1 MLGKDQQRT
10 VWVAAAL
17 VLGTALLYWP
27 VAAFDFTN
35 FDDNVYILYND
46 HLKNGF
52 SWAGLQWCF
61 QAGYSSNWHPL
72 TWMSHMLDCQLF
84 GLRPGPPHVVNVLL
98 HAADSVLLFLALKR
112 LTRTFWRS
120 AMVAALFAWH
130 PLHVESVAWVAE
142 RKDVLSAF
150 FWMLALWAYVRYAE
164 NLKVEISRPRKF
176 SGQDFRFYYGLALV
190 FFALGL
196 MAKPMVITLPCV
208 LLLLD

>member
-1 MLGKDQQRT
+1 

-120 AMVAALFAWH
+120 AMVAALFA
-130 PLHVESVAWVAE
+130 
-142 RKDVLSAF
+142 
-150 FWMLALWAYVRYAE
+150 
-164 NLKVEISRPRKF
+164 
-176 SGQDFRFYYGLALV
+176 
-190 FFALGL
+190 
-196 MAKPMVITLPCV
+196 
-208 LLLLD
+208 